1 MKILL
6 TAMARY
12 GRQLDP
18 RDERDYK
25 VEVPGDEELKLPA
38 FGTVVVFLMM
48 LAEKKRYIHI
58 SLHRTGCSL
67 MAIILT
73 KDCYE
78 RFTRIFLY
86 ARTFPKE
93 LPNTKKSVT
102 SKSRD
107 AVGSIVKVLT
117 PLPSWF

>member
-48 LAEKKRYIHI
+48 LAEKKYIYIYITI
-58 SLHRTGCSL
+58 SYTMQSCG
-67 MAIILT
+67 
-73 KDCYE
+73 
-78 RFTRIFLY
+78 
-86 ARTFPKE
+86 
-93 LPNTKKSVT
+93 N
-102 SKSRD
+102 
-107 AVGSIVKVLT
+107 
-117 PLPSWF
+117 

>member
-1 MKILL
+1 
-6 TAMARY
+6 MARY

-38 FGTVVVFLMM
+38 FGTDVVFLMM
-48 LAEKKRYIHI
+48 LAEKKRYIYIYIYI
-58 SLHRTGCSL
+58 SLYRTGCSL
-67 MAIILT
+67 MTIILS

>member
-1 MKILL
+1 MKILQK
-6 TAMARY
+6 AMALY

-25 VEVPGDEELKLPA
+25 VEVPGVVELKLPA
-38 FGTVVVFLMM
+38 FGTVVVFLTM
-48 LAEKKRYIHI
+48 LAEKERYI
-58 SLHRTGCSL
+58 SPYRSGCGL
-67 MAIILT
+67 IIIILI
-73 KDCYE
+73 KDYDK

-107 AVGSIVKVLT
+107 AKGSIVKVLT
-117 PLPSWF
+117 PLPSWP

>member
-25 VEVPGDEELKLPA
+25 VEVPGDEKLKLPP

-48 LAEKKRYIHI
+48 LAEKKIYIYHYI
-58 SLHRTGCSL
+58 
-67 MAIILT
+67 
-73 KDCYE
+73 
-78 RFTRIFLY
+78 
-86 ARTFPKE
+86 
-93 LPNTKKSVT
+93 VQ
-102 SKSRD
+102 D
-107 AVGSIVKVLT
+107 AVLWQ
-117 PLPSWF
+117 LY

>member
-48 LAEKKRYIHI
+48 LAEKKRYIYIYI
-58 SLHRTGCSL
+58 SLYRTGCSL
-67 MAIILT
+67 MVIILT
-73 KDCYE
+73 KD
-78 RFTRIFLY
+78 
-86 ARTFPKE
+86 
-93 LPNTKKSVT
+93 
-102 SKSRD
+102 
-107 AVGSIVKVLT
+107 
-117 PLPSWF
+117 

>member
-1 MKILL
+1 MKTLL
-6 TAMARY
+6 TAMAQY

-18 RDERDYK
+18 RDERDYI
-25 VEVPGDEELKLPA
+25 VEVPGVVELKPPA
-38 FGTVVVFLMM
+38 FGTVVVFLTM
-48 LAEKKRYIHI
+48 LAEKERYI
-58 SLHRTGCSL
+58 SPYRTRCSL
-67 MAIILT
+67 MAIMLT

-78 RFTRIFLY
+78 KFTRIFLY

-107 AVGSIVKVLT
+107 TNGSIVKVLT

>member
-38 FGTVVVFLMM
+38 FGTIVVFLTM
-48 LAEKKRYIHI
+48 LAATGRYRYI
-58 SLHRTGCSL
+58 
-67 MAIILT
+67 
-73 KDCYE
+73 
-78 RFTRIFLY
+78 
-86 ARTFPKE
+86 
-93 LPNTKKSVT
+93 
-102 SKSRD
+102 
-107 AVGSIVKVLT
+107 
-117 PLPSWF
+117 

>member
-6 TAMARY
+6 RAMARC
-12 GRQLDP
+12 GKLLDP

-25 VEVPGDEELKLPA
+25 VEVPGVVELKLPA
-38 FGTVVVFLMM
+38 FGTVVVFLTM
-48 LAEKKRYIHI
+48 LAEKEIYKSPY
-58 SLHRTGCSL
+58 RTGCSL
-67 MAIILT
+67 MVIILT
-73 KDCYE
+73 KDCCK

-107 AVGSIVKVLT
+107 AKGSIVKVLT

>member
-6 TAMARY
+6 RAMARC
-12 GRQLDP
+12 GKQLDP

-25 VEVPGDEELKLPA
+25 VEVPGVVELKLPA
-38 FGTVVVFLMM
+38 FGTVVVFLTM
-48 LAEKKRYIHI
+48 LAEKERYI
-58 SLHRTGCSL
+58 SQYRSGCGRII
-67 MAIILT
+67 IILI
-73 KDCYE
+73 KHYDK

-107 AVGSIVKVLT
+107 AKGSIVKVLT
-117 PLPSWF
+117 PLPSWL